1 MHMKIC
7 GLNTTFSTSSDNV
20 KLDAGYE
27 FPILSGVS
35 IKILKLVRIK
45 KKKRSHKLVA
55 LAIKSG
61 WLWRHFAVYK
71 SHYRLVLLKS
81 LFISL
86 APGKDKWNC
95 FLLET
100 EDYILISGWIQ
111 SQLGLYNCDSFKMPR
126 Y

>member
-61 WLWRHFAVYK
+61 
-71 SHYRLVLLKS
+71 
-81 LFISL
+81 
-86 APGKDKWNC
+86 
-95 FLLET
+95 
-100 EDYILISGWIQ
+100 
-111 SQLGLYNCDSFKMPR
+111 
-126 Y
+126 